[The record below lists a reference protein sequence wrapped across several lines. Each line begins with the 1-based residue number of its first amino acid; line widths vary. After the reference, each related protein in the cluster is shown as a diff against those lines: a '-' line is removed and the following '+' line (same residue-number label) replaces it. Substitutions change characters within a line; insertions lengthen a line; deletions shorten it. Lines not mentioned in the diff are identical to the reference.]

1 MVVVATSD
9 GRGCNAMPADRLLT
23 INVMAE
29 GAYVDGIWTPGSVTA
44 IRVYGTR
51 RDKSAQDVVEE
62 GGVRGEVRR
71 DWRVRWDSRI
81 ATVPVERLEVVEDGG
96 LTFNVLNM
104 TEVTQQRRGQPLRR
118 RFLDLQGVYTT

>member
-1 MVVVATSD
+1 MD
-9 GRGCNAMPADRLLT
+9 GFWVP
-23 INVMAE
+23 
-29 GAYVDGIWTPGSVTA
+29 GAVTA

-81 ATVPVERLEVVEDGG
+81 AAVPVERLEVVEDGG

-118 RFLDLQGVYTT
+118 RWLDLQGVYTT

>member
-1 MVVVATSD
+1 
-9 GRGCNAMPADRLLT
+9 MPADRLLT

-29 GAYVDGIWTPGSVTA
+29 GAYVDGIWTPGAVTA

-51 RDKSAQDVVEE
+51 RDRSAQDIEQE
-62 GGVRGEVRR
+62 GGVQGETRR

-81 ATVPVERLEVVEDGG
+81 AAVAVDRLEVAEDGG

-104 TEVTQQRRGQPLRR
+104 TEVTTQRRGQPLRR
-118 RFLDLQGVYTT
+118 RFLDLQGVYSS